1 MKRYNEDIEINLKD
15 LIAALI
21 AKILPIAV
29 CTILIGALSLGYAV
43 IKGNNVE
50 AEIPTEEEIVEAR
63 EILSSTDADIVDR
76 IYAQYVSYTQYKE
89 SLQKYFD
96 NFLFTEED
104 NESYIQMTSIF
115 HMSSNVY
122 GANSIFTSLALTPE
136 IYDQISEIL
145 PDEETVS
152 DIYQRVWIS
161 SGERNGLALLNE
173 DEDGV
178 FVPNEFTITVNVI
191 AKSKEQCQEIEDIID
206 KALDAQLATLR
217 TFDPNATLSFIGS
230 NCSENLRS
238 WVTARQNDAISQLNS
253 VENTIKN
260 FNNNQVNNLSAEQK
274 AYYNLLIARDAD
286 QPLRIQ
292 GPSKKKFLVIGAFG
306 GFVLA
311 CGYVVLKYLF
321 TTSIRTKEDISLA
334 YNIPVLNTITID
346 GKKHPLFDKLI
357 RRLRNIDGRSMGA
370 SIEMVASDIGI
381 LMDKSGTDSL
391 YLIETSGSDDESS
404 IAAKLVD
411 KIKSENNNYD
421 ICVGKPLDSA
431 EELKKMASADNVV
444 LLAEIQKTK
453 MDLTDKYY
461 ELFQRYGSNVLGSI
475 VSVRP

>member
-1 MKRYNEDIEINLKD
+1 MDRFRDKTEISIKD
-15 LIAALI
+15 LTAVLLSKTVLI
-21 AKILPIAV
+21 FICV
-29 CTILIGALSLGYAV
+29 ILIGAIGLGYVMV
-43 IKGNNVE
+43 IGRDIKARV
-50 AEIPTEEEIVEAR
+50 PTDEEIATAR
-63 EILSSTDADIVDR
+63 ELLSPTDAGTVDR
-76 IYAQYVSYTQYKE
+76 VYAQYVSYSQYKE

-96 NFLFTEED
+96 NFLFTEDDTE
-104 NESYIQMTSIF
+104 NYIQMTTIF
-115 HMSSNVY
+115 SMSSNVY
-122 GANSIFTSLALTPE
+122 GANNVFTSLSLTPE
-136 IYDQISEIL
+136 IYDEISTIL

-152 DIYQRVWIS
+152 EIYQRVWIS
-161 SGERNGLALLNE
+161 SGERNGLTLLNE

-191 AKSKEQCQEIEDIID
+191 AKSKEQCQKIEAIID
-206 KALDAQLATLR
+206 KALDAQLTALR
-217 TFDPNATLSFIGS
+217 KFDPNATLSFIGS

-238 WVTARQNDAISQLNS
+238 WVIARQNDAISQLNS

-321 TTSIRTKEDISLA
+321 TASIKTKEDISLA

-357 RRLRNIDGRSMGA
+357 RKLRDIDGRDMDV
-370 SIEMVASDIGI
+370 SIEMAASDIGI

-391 YLIETSGSDDESS
+391 YLIETSGTDDESG

-411 KIKSENNNYD
+411 KIKSENDNYNV
-421 ICVGKPLDSA
+421 CVGKPLDSA

-444 LLAEIQKTK
+444 HLAEIQKTK

-475 VSVRP
+475 VAVRP